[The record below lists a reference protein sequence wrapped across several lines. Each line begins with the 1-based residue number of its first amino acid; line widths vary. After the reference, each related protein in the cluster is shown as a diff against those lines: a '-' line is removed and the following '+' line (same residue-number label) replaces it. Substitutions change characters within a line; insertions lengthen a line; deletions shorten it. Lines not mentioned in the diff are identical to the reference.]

1 MSGESATPDHIDQAT
16 GLIAP
21 IFVSPAMQM
30 AFSDEAFLQ
39 TMLDFEAALAT
50 AEAECGI
57 IPELCVDSICK
68 ACVSSHYNINE
79 IGRQSALAGNPA
91 IPLVKALTKNV
102 GGDAARYVHWGATSQ
117 DVIDTALMIMAR
129 RGLLLLSENLA
140 RAISATISLAET
152 HRATVMPGRTLL
164 QHALPITFGAK
175 AAGWLIGLITARRT
189 VRRLNDECIALQ
201 FAGAVGTLAA
211 LGSDG
216 AKVRA
221 ALSRILNLPDP
232 GGPWH
237 SERSRFAE
245 IATGLGHVSGL
256 LSKIATDIML
266 MMQSE
271 VGEAF
276 EPTAPGRGGSST
288 MPHKRNPVA
297 SAAIRANH
305 RRIAGLVATMLMTM
319 ESEHERAPGA
329 WAAEWDTLR
338 EIFRLAGGSAASASQ
353 TLGGLE
359 INPQAMADN
368 LARTG
373 GLVMAESL
381 MMALAALVG
390 KSDAHQIVEAA
401 SRTAIA
407 ENSHLAAVASQDS
420 AITVHLS
427 QPQIDAALAPDA
439 YLGTTDQTIDHA
451 LAKAQA
457 ELEENT
463 P

>member
-1 MSGESATPDHIDQAT
+1 MSGESATPDHTDQAT

-21 IFVSPAMQM
+21 IFVSPAMQI

-39 TMLDFEAALAT
+39 AMLDFEAALAT

-57 IPELCVDSICK
+57 IPENYVDLICE
-68 ACVSSHYNINE
+68 ACFATHYNIDE
-79 IGRQSALAGNPA
+79 ISHHSALAGNPA
-91 IPLVKALTKNV
+91 IPLVKALTNKV

-129 RGLLLLSENLA
+129 NGLMLLSENLA
-140 RAISATISLAET
+140 QAISATIALAEA
-152 HRATVMPGRTLL
+152 HRATIMPGRTLL

-175 AAGWLIGLITARRT
+175 AAGWLMALITARRT
-189 VRRLNDECIALQ
+189 VRRLTNEATALQ
-201 FAGAVGTLAA
+201 FAGAAGTLAA

-221 ALSRILNLPDP
+221 VLARILNLPDP

-245 IATGLGHVSGL
+245 IATGLGLVSGS

-271 VGEAF
+271 IGEAF
-276 EPTAPGRGGSST
+276 EPAAPGRGGSST

-338 EIFRLAGGSAASASQ
+338 QIFRLAGGSAASASQ

-381 MMALAALVG
+381 MMALAAHVG
-390 KSDAHQIVEAA
+390 KSDAHHIVETA

-407 ENSHLAAVASQDS
+407 ENRHLAEVASQDS

-427 QPQIDAALAPDA
+427 PAQIDTALNPDG

-457 ELEENT
+457 EQEETT